1 MIRSGLLFCCR
12 DCGTLEYCH
21 HKLNIANDIFN
32 GDNSMGNSMADST
45 KHDMMNLHVEEQFK
59 IFNAMVPVGQYHSSF
74 LQVPRPPE
82 AQQQLASSNV
92 ILDDND
98 NKNFGKLKFVNEQN

>member
-12 DCGTLEYCH
+12 DCGTLGYCH
-21 HKLNIANDIFN
+21 HKLNVANDIFN

-74 LQVPRPPE
+74 LQVPRPPSPVLNWHCWDWLMI
-82 AQQQLASSNV
+82 QLTNW
-92 ILDDND
+92 IN
-98 NKNFGKLKFVNEQN
+98 